1 MILLI
6 GIFFF
11 LIIVMSALE
20 IDYRINRRRMKRRS
34 EESIKFMEKRAK
46 EVLKE
51 VKTLEKKL
59 PIKEKEK
66 VSYTI
71 RRYKPLKDPTV
82 YGRTRRF
89 YRNYR

>member
-11 LIIVMSALE
+11 LIIFMSALE

-51 VKTLEKKL
+51 VKNLEKEL
-59 PIKEKEK
+59 PTKENEK

>member
-1 MILLI
+1 
-6 GIFFF
+6 
-11 LIIVMSALE
+11 MSALE

-51 VKTLEKKL
+51 VKNLEKEL
-59 PIKEKEK
+59 PTKEKER

>member
-1 MILLI
+1 
-6 GIFFF
+6 
-11 LIIVMSALE
+11 MSALE

-51 VKTLEKKL
+51 VKNLEKKL
-59 PIKEKEK
+59 PTKEKEK

-82 YGRTRRF
+82 YGRTRRY

>member
-11 LIIVMSALE
+11 LFIFMSALE

-34 EESIKFMEKRAK
+34 EESIKMMENRAK

-51 VKTLEKKL
+51 VKNLEKKL
-59 PIKEKEK
+59 PTKEKER
-66 VSYTI
+66 VSYTT

>member
-1 MILLI
+1 
-6 GIFFF
+6 
-11 LIIVMSALE
+11 MSALE

-51 VKTLEKKL
+51 VKNLEKKL
-59 PIKEKEK
+59 PTKENEK

-82 YGRTRRF
+82 YGRSRRY

>member
-1 MILLI
+1 
-6 GIFFF
+6 
-11 LIIVMSALE
+11 MSALE

-51 VKTLEKKL
+51 VKNLEKKL
-59 PIKEKEK
+59 PTKEKER
-66 VSYTI
+66 VSYTVG
-71 RRYKPLKDPTV
+71 RYKPLKDPTV
-82 YGRTRRF
+82 YGRTRRY

>member
-1 MILLI
+1 
-6 GIFFF
+6 
-11 LIIVMSALE
+11 MSALE

-51 VKTLEKKL
+51 VKNLEKEL
-59 PIKEKEK
+59 PTKEKEK

>member
-1 MILLI
+1 
-6 GIFFF
+6 
-11 LIIVMSALE
+11 MSALE

-46 EVLKE
+46 KVLKE

-59 PIKEKEK
+59 PTKEKEK

>member
-1 MILLI
+1 
-6 GIFFF
+6 
-11 LIIVMSALE
+11 MSALE

-51 VKTLEKKL
+51 VKNLEKEL
-59 PIKEKEK
+59 PTKEKEK
-66 VSYTI
+66 VSFTI